1 MESFWR
7 KAIREILAE
16 ERVPMRSKDIT
27 LKIIEKN
34 HGLDLG
40 KTPENTVNKYLRENK
55 DLFKR
60 ISRGEY
66 GLVEKSVTEDFDWDD
81 MDWDSID
88 FGDTEVTL
96 KKTDKPNY
104 KKASDFINSTIP
116 SDLEKELLDL
126 IVNFPLP
133 LVKDEVCFAEILD
146 DIEVE
151 FSNEEKKRHQ
161 SIDKD
166 LLEKKLDELKKQI
179 EEIEREAMQDHRF
192 GNLHGALLRRMRY
205 AAERSQGL
213 LDEVSGYIVEFQIEP
228 LGEFIPGKGEE
239 KPKVVIY
246 NENIQKSIK
255 DIVWIY
261 ASWLVMPAVFV
272 HEMFHAWNYF
282 KARRNSRS
290 VLAIDEPMVEFET
303 LYFLKKLYDFTSSQ
317 SHHLHDK
324 VADVRRRS
332 EELVLKKQQSI
343 GNVAAYGFGHYLY
356 ENLNDDDSIKW
367 IETYSEKSASIDAR
381 NENVKKAEEAFIPVY
396 PFQSEKD
403 VMELF
408 EKIIFDSRAITVTAE
423 KSDAPKTGS
432 HVSLR
437 DLVLACIE
445 TIGRKYFEAKE
456 LYAFAPIFK
465 ACMPHCPNI
474 EEALKQELHELVKEH
489 LLDTLP
495 DDCYCV
501 KLD

>member
-1 MESFWR
+1 
-7 KAIREILAE
+7 
-16 ERVPMRSKDIT
+16 
-27 LKIIEKN
+27 
-34 HGLDLG
+34 
-40 KTPENTVNKYLRENK
+40 
-55 DLFKR
+55 
-60 ISRGEY
+60 
-66 GLVEKSVTEDFDWDD
+66 
-81 MDWDSID
+81 
-88 FGDTEVTL
+88 
-96 KKTDKPNY
+96 
-104 KKASDFINSTIP
+104 
-116 SDLEKELLDL
+116 
-126 IVNFPLP
+126 
-133 LVKDEVCFAEILD
+133 VCFAEILD

-161 SIDKD
+161 SIDKA

-179 EEIEREAMQDHRF
+179 EEFERKAMYDHRF
-192 GNLHGALLRRMRY
+192 GNLHGALLWRMHY
-205 AAERSQGL
+205 AAERAQGL
-213 LDEVSGYIVEFQIEP
+213 LDEVSGCIVEFQIEP

-255 DIVWIY
+255 DIVGIY

-303 LYFLKKLYDFTSSQ
+303 LYFLKNLYDYTVLQ
-317 SHHLHDK
+317 SHHMHDK

-356 ENLNDDDSIKW
+356 ENLNDDDSKKW

-403 VMELF
+403 VMKLF
-408 EKIIFDSRAITVTAE
+408 KKIIFNRQTTCVTAG
-423 KSDAPKTGS
+423 KYADAKVGS

-445 TIGRKYFEAKE
+445 TIGRRCFDMQE
-456 LYAFAPIFK
+456 LDAFMPIFNVCAPQCQNLK
-465 ACMPHCPNI
+465 
-474 EEALKQELHELVKEH
+474 EALKQQLDELVKDGV
-489 LLDTLP
+489 LDALP
-495 DDCYCV
+495 HNCYSL
-501 KLD
+501 K